1 VMKDFANIK
10 EEVSTVEEDAEW
22 AKQ

>member
-22 AKQ
+22 VKQ

>member
-1 VMKDFANIK
+1 VMKDFGNIK
-10 EEVSTVEEDAEW
+10 EEVSTGEEEAEW